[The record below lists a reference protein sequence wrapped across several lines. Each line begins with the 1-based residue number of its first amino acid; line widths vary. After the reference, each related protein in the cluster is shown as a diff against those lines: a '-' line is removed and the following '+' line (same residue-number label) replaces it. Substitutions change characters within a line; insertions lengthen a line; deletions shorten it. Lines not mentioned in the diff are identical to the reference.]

1 MNDRFGMRK
10 KVIKTD
16 PRKIRTHEAP
26 ILVIPFRSEVWRHF
40 KLVFAAAAAA
50 AASVLLHLLLQ
61 VLLLLRV
68 AD

>member
-10 KVIKTD
+10 KVTKTE
-16 PRKIRTHEAP
+16 PKKIRATGRTRP
-26 ILVIPFRSEVWRHF
+26 LVVIPFRSEVWRHF

-50 AASVLLHLLLQ
+50 AAASVLLHLLL
-61 VLLLLRV
+61 LRV